1 MPPMKRVTHRDV
13 ARRAG
18 VSTAVV
24 SYVINNGPRATA
36 PDTRDRV
43 LAAIAELSYQP
54 NASARGL
61 RGQRTHTIG
70 FIAHDYNA
78 LDAFVSPYTANIL
91 TGVAGELKDRDYYV
105 LVYPMIIGEDLTGL
119 HALLHGARVDGVIV
133 RLIED
138 SPATDALLDVIAA
151 ARIPCV
157 CIERP
162 SPARF
167 GFSSVTYDDE
177 GGAYAATSYLIARG
191 QRRIG
196 YLQGDPR
203 YVAAR
208 SRLSGYKRAL
218 IEQGVEVDDTLIQGQ
233 TWSSSDAA
241 AATERLL
248 HLSNP
253 PTALF
258 AASDGLAFSAI
269 EVLRERGIR
278 VPDDVAVIGFDDTL
292 VARDMRPTLTTVRIP
307 LTAIGRLAA
316 DLVLRHID
324 AGADH
329 NGIGHDGHDGH
340 DGIGMALPVELVC
353 RGTA

>member
-1 MPPMKRVTHRDV
+1 MPPIKRVTHRDV

-36 PDTRDRV
+36 PDTRARV
-43 LAAIAELSYQP
+43 LQAIAELSYQP

-70 FIAHDYNA
+70 FIAHDYHA
-78 LDAFVSPYTANIL
+78 LDTFVSPYTANIL
-91 TGVAGELKDRDYYV
+91 TGVAGELTDRNYYV
-105 LVYPMIIGEDLTGL
+105 LVYPIVIGEDLAGL
-119 HALLHGARVDGVIV
+119 HALLHGARIDGVIV

-138 SPATDALLDVIAA
+138 SPTTDALLDVIAA

-157 CIERP
+157 CIEQP
-162 SPARF
+162 GSARF

-177 GGAYAATSYLIARG
+177 GGAYAATNYLIARG

-196 YLQGDPR
+196 YLQGDLR
-203 YVAAR
+203 YVTAR
-208 SRLSGYKRAL
+208 HRLNGYKRAL
-218 IEQGVEVDDTLIQGQ
+218 IEQGVDVDDTLIEGQ
-233 TWSSSDAA
+233 TWASSDAA

-248 HLSNP
+248 HLPNP

-258 AASDGLAFSAI
+258 AASDSLAFSAI
-269 EVLRERGIR
+269 EVLREQGIR

-292 VARDMRPTLTTVRIP
+292 VAQDMRPPLTTVRIP

-324 AGADH
+324 FDDNH
-329 NGIGHDGHDGH
+329 NGIGR
-340 DGIGMALPVELVC
+340 DGIETTLPVELLR

>member
-1 MPPMKRVTHRDV
+1 MPPTKRVTHRDV
-13 ARRAG
+13 ARHAG
-18 VSTAVV
+18 VSPAVV

-36 PDTRDRV
+36 PDTRARV
-43 LAAIAELSYQP
+43 LQAIAELSYQP

-70 FIAHDYNA
+70 FIAHDYHA

-91 TGVAGELKDRDYYV
+91 TGVADELKIHNYYV
-105 LVYPMIIGEDLTGL
+105 LVYPMVIGEDPVGL

-162 SPARF
+162 GAARF
-167 GFSSVTYDDE
+167 GFSAVTYDDE
-177 GGAYAATSYLIARG
+177 GGAYAATNYLIACG

-196 YLQGDPR
+196 YLQGDLR

-208 SRLSGYKRAL
+208 NRLNGYKRAL
-218 IEQGVEVDDTLIQGQ
+218 IEQRVGVDDALIQGQ

-248 HLSNP
+248 QLPNP

-269 EVLRERGIR
+269 EVLREQGIR

-292 VARDMRPTLTTVRIP
+292 VARDMRPPLTTVRIP

-324 AGADH
+324 AGAYHD
-329 NGIGHDGHDGH
+329 GIGHDG
-340 DGIGMALPVELVC
+340 IGTALPVELVH